1 MQKRTLVLAAAFIFF
16 IAISFALGYFMEKE
30 PIVCPKENQ
39 LPVGTIYEMTAKGTV
54 KAISGNT
61 LTLAAQET
69 IADVFISDS
78 ASIIKLVASEK
89 EETGV
94 KEEEVKFTDIKTGDY
109 VIVGLTL
116 EAGKYIGNKVTI
128 LPNKI

>member
-16 IAISFALGYFMEKE
+16 VAVSFALGYFMEKE
-30 PIVCPKENQ
+30 PTTCPKENQ
-39 LPVGTIYEMTAKGTV
+39 LTLGTIYEVTAKGTV
-54 KAISGNT
+54 QAISGNT

-69 IADVFISDS
+69 TADVSISDS

-94 KEEEVKFTDIKTGDY
+94 KEEGAEFTDIKTGDY
-109 VIVGLTL
+109 VIVELML
-116 EAGKYIGNKVTI
+116 EA
-128 LPNKI
+128 